1 MALCAAAVVVV
12 VVTSISK
19 LPSILCMLAVL
30 VPNMDY
36 RNNFG
41 ANCSMFAMKNVSNI
55 LNLLYNAIYVKKKP
69 QPFTISQCEHILK
82 VNVFSLWFSS
92 H

>member
-1 MALCAAAVVVV
+1 MTSVEVMLMALCAAAVVVV

-55 LNLLYNAIYVKKKP
+55 LNLLYNAIYVKKKASTIYN
-69 QPFTISQCEHILK
+69 QPM
-82 VNVFSLWFSS
+82 
-92 H
+92 